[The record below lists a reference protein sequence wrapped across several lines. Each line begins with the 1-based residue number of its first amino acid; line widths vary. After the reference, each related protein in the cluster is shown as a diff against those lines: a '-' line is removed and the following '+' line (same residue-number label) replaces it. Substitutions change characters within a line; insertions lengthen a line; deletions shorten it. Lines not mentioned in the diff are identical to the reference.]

1 MINLEQK
8 GEWGVYFF
16 DIDHVLIY
24 SATIELTPKKYT
36 RNPSIIPGK
45 KINWL
50 QNQELSLNII
60 LRKQG

>member
-36 RNPSIIPGK
+36 RNPSIVPGK
-45 KINWL
+45 K
-50 QNQELSLNII
+50 
-60 LRKQG
+60 K

>member
-36 RNPSIIPGK
+36 RNPSK
-45 KINWL
+45 FLERKINWL
-50 QNQELSLNII
+50 
-60 LRKQG
+60 